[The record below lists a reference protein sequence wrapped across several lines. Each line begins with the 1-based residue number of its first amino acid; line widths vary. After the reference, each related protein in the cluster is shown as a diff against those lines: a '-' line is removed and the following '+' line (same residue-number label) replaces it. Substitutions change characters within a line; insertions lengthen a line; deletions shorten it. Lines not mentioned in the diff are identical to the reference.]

1 MLWRGPFGGGA
12 AAGAQG
18 STVASHNRFGQYL
31 RARTTPTNP
40 ATSQQQAVRNAV
52 KNLTSAYQNTLTTNQ
67 RTAWQTY
74 ANNVTTLNR
83 LGDGVNMTALNAYS
97 RSNTSRQQA
106 SQTTINDA
114 PVTFDLGS
122 FTTPTITL
130 GAASFNGTVTFS
142 ATDPWVTGTSSSSG
156 MLIYASRQQA
166 PSINFFKG
174 PYRFAAKV
182 NSTTGSATFTLPFIA
197 GPSTNKT
204 FFQIRTAFT
213 DGRLSSA
220 QQLAVFPV

>member
-40 ATSQQQAVRNAV
+40 ATTQQQAVRNAV
-52 KNLTSAYQNTLTTNQ
+52 KNLTAAYQSTLTANQ

-74 ANNVTTLNR
+74 ANNVTTTNR
-83 LGDGVNMTALNAYS
+83 LGDPVNLTALNMYA
-97 RSNTSRQQA
+97 RNNTPRQQA
-106 SQTTINDA
+106 AQTTINDA
-114 PVTFDLGS
+114 PVVMNLGS

-130 GAASFNGTVTFS
+130 GAATFNGTLTF
-142 ATDPWVTGTSSSSG
+142 AAADAWVATSSSASG

-166 PSINFFKG
+166 PSVNFFKG
-174 PYRFAAKV
+174 PYRFAAKA

-197 GPSTNKT
+197 GPTTNRT
-204 FFQIRTAFT
+204 FFNLRVAYT

-220 QQLAVFPV
+220 QQLAVFPS